1 MLREMA
7 GDLSVTA
14 RTLVRAGKGIL
25 ALDETPG
32 TIGERFEALGIE
44 STAQTR
50 CAYRE
55 LLVTA
60 PGLEEVISGVILQ
73 DETFRQTTSSGLPFP
88 QALIRRGMIPG
99 IKVDTGAKP
108 LANAPGEKVTEG
120 LDRLRERIAE
130 YVELGAR
137 FAKWRA
143 VITIGDG
150 TPTRGCIAANAHAL
164 ARYAALCQEGG
175 LVPIV
180 EPEVLMDG
188 DHSIDTCFAAT
199 VRTWRAVFAE
209 LAEQGVALDAIVL
222 KPSMIL
228 PGKQHSAEATV
239 GEVSRRT
246 VEGLRQTVP
255 AAVPGI
261 AFLSGGQSPE
271 LATRHLHAINAVGPQ
286 PWQLTFS
293 YGRALQD
300 PALSAWKGDARNVS
314 DAQAAL
320 LHRTRRVAAARS
332 GAEDQAM
339 EAAFAGDSQ
348 RLSKVSL

>member
-1 MLREMA
+1 MA
-7 GDLSVTA
+7 VDLVATA
-14 RTLVRAGKGIL
+14 RTMVQPGKGIL
-25 ALDETPG
+25 AADETPR
-32 TIGERFEALGIE
+32 TIGKRFEALGIP

-55 LLVTA
+55 LLITA
-60 PGLEEVISGVILQ
+60 PGLEGEISGVILQ
-73 DETFRQTTSSGLPFP
+73 DETFRQTTSDGLPFP
-88 QALIRRGMIPG
+88 QALTQRGMLPG

-108 LANAPGEKVTEG
+108 LANAPGELVTEG
-120 LDRLRERIAE
+120 LDGLRERVAE
-130 YVELGAR
+130 YVGLGAR

-143 VITIGDG
+143 VIRIGDG
-150 TPTRGCIAANAHAL
+150 IPSRACISANAHAL

-188 DHSIDTCFAAT
+188 DHNIETCFVVT
-199 VRTWRAVFAE
+199 VTTWRAVFAE
-209 LAEQGVALDAIVL
+209 LAEQRVALDAMVL

-228 PGKQHSAEATV
+228 PGEQSQAQATV
-239 GEVSRRT
+239 DEVSRRT
-246 VEGLRQTVP
+246 VRGLRETVP

-271 LATRHLHAINAVGPQ
+271 LATRHLQAINAMGNQ

-300 PALSAWKGDARNVS
+300 AALFAWKGDSGNTRQ
-314 DAQAAL
+314 AQGAL
-320 LHRTRRVAAARS
+320 VDRTRRVAAARS
-332 GAEDQAM
+332 VGHTQTMAPAP
-339 EAAFAGDSQ
+339 A
-348 RLSKVSL
+348 R

>member
-1 MLREMA
+1 MTV
-7 GDLSVTA
+7 DLVGTA
-14 RTLVRAGKGIL
+14 NALVQAGKGIL
-25 ALDETPG
+25 AADETPG
-32 TIGERFEALGIE
+32 TIGKRFEALGIP
-44 STAQTR
+44 STDVTR

-60 PGLEEVISGVILQ
+60 PGLEDVISGVILQ

-88 QALIRRGMIPG
+88 QALTRRGMLPG

-108 LANAPGEKVTEG
+108 LAKAPGEKVTEG
-120 LDRLRERIAE
+120 LDGLRERIAE
-130 YVELGAR
+130 YIELGAR

-150 TPTRGCIAANAHAL
+150 APSQACITANAHAL

-188 DHSIDTCFAAT
+188 DHSLAACFAVT
-199 VRTWRAVFAE
+199 VTTWRAVFAG
-209 LAEQGVALDAIVL
+209 LAEQGVVLDAMVL

-228 PGKQHSAEATV
+228 PGNGHAVQATV
-239 GEVSRRT
+239 DEVGRRT
-246 VEGLRQTVP
+246 VQALRQTVP
-255 AAVPGI
+255 AAVPGV

-271 LATRHLHAINAVGPQ
+271 LATRHLHAMNTVGPQ
-286 PWQLTFS
+286 SWQLTFS

-300 PALSAWKGDARNVS
+300 PALSAWKGEAGHVG

-320 LHRTRRVAAARS
+320 LDRARRVAAARS
-332 GAEDQAM
+332 GAYDTAM
-339 EAAFAGDSQ
+339 PPEYTGDSQ
-348 RLSKVSL
+348 RLSQAFV

>member
-1 MLREMA
+1 MA
-7 GDLSVTA
+7 LDLAATA
-14 RTLVRAGKGIL
+14 RALVQDEKGIL
-25 ALDETPG
+25 AADETPG
-32 TIGERFEALGIE
+32 TIGRRFEALSIP
-44 STAQTR
+44 STEGAR
-50 CAYRE
+50 RAYRE

-60 PGLEEVISGVILQ
+60 PHLQEAISGVILQ
-73 DETFRQTTSSGLPFP
+73 DETFRQTASSGLRFP
-88 QALIRRGMIPG
+88 QALIQRGMLPG

-120 LDRLRERIAE
+120 LDGLRERIAE

-150 TPTRGCIAANAHAL
+150 VPTRACMTANAHAL

-188 DHSIDTCFAAT
+188 DHSIETCFQVT
-199 VRTWRAVFAE
+199 VATWRAVFAE
-209 LAEQGVALDAIVL
+209 LAEQGVALEAMVL
-222 KPSMIL
+222 KPGMIL
-228 PGKQHSAEATV
+228 PGRDHAVEASVDEVAESTV
-239 GEVSRRT
+239 R
-246 VEGLRQTVP
+246 GLRQVVP

-271 LATRHLHAINAVGPQ
+271 LATHHLQAISTIGRQ

-300 PALSAWKGDARNVS
+300 QALSAWKGEERNAGE
-314 DAQAAL
+314 AQAAL
-320 LHRTRRVAAARS
+320 LHRVRSVAAARS
-332 GAEDQAM
+332 GTYNQAM
-339 EAAFAGDSQ
+339 EAEYADDSLHLSTAFF
-348 RLSKVSL
+348 

>member
-1 MLREMA
+1 MA
-7 GDLSVTA
+7 LDLVATA
-14 RTLVRAGKGIL
+14 HALVQADKGIL
-25 ALDETPG
+25 AADETPG
-32 TIGERFEALGIE
+32 TIGKRFEALGIP
-44 STAQTR
+44 STAATR

-60 PGLEEVISGVILQ
+60 PELQEAISGVILQ
-73 DETFRQTTSSGLPFP
+73 DETFRQTTSSGIRFP
-88 QALIRRGMIPG
+88 QALIQRGMLPG

-120 LDRLRERIAE
+120 LDGLRERIAE
-130 YVELGAR
+130 YVELGAH

-150 TPTRGCIAANAHAL
+150 APTRACIAANAHAL

-188 DHSIDTCFAAT
+188 DHSIDTCFLAT
-199 VRTWRAVFAE
+199 IATWRAVFAE
-209 LAEQGVALDAIVL
+209 LAEQGVALGAMVL

-228 PGKQHSAEATV
+228 PGRDHAIEASVDEIAESTV
-239 GEVSRRT
+239 R
-246 VEGLRQTVP
+246 GLREVVP

-271 LATRHLHAINAVGPQ
+271 LATHHLQAISASGPQ

-300 PALSAWKGDARNVS
+300 PALSAWKGEARNAGH
-314 DAQAAL
+314 AQAAL
-320 LHRTRRVAAARS
+320 LHRVSCVSAARS
-332 GAEDQAM
+332 GTYNQAM
-339 EAAFAGDSQ
+339 EVAFADDSLH
-348 RLSKVSL
+348 LSTAFV

>member
-1 MLREMA
+1 MA
-7 GDLSVTA
+7 ADLVGNA
-14 RTLVRAGKGIL
+14 RTLVQAGKGIL

-32 TIGERFEALGIE
+32 TIGKRFEALGIP
-44 STAQTR
+44 STTRTR
-50 CAYRE
+50 CWYRE

-60 PGLEEVISGVILQ
+60 PELQEVISGVILQ
-73 DETFRQTTSSGLPFP
+73 DETFRQTTSSGLLFP
-88 QALIRRGMIPG
+88 QALIQRGMSPG

-120 LDRLRERIAE
+120 LDGLRERIAE
-130 YVELGAR
+130 YVALGAR

-150 TPTRGCIAANAHAL
+150 TPTRACIAANAHAL

-188 DHSIDTCFAAT
+188 DHSIETCFAVT
-199 VRTWRAVFAE
+199 VRTWRAVFDE
-209 LAEQGVALDAIVL
+209 LAEQGVALDAMVL

-228 PGKQHSAEATV
+228 PGKQHSAQATV
-239 GEVSRRT
+239 DEVGRRT
-246 VEGLRQTVP
+246 VEGLRQSVP

-271 LATRHLHAINAVGPQ
+271 LATRHLHAINAIGSQ

-300 PALSAWKGDARNVS
+300 PALSAWKGEAGNVGE
-314 DAQAAL
+314 AQAAL
-320 LHRTRRVAAARS
+320 LDRTRRAAAAR
-332 GAEDQAM
+332 AVADDQAM
-339 EAAFAGDSQ
+339 EEAIAGDSQ
-348 RLSKVSL
+348 RLSKVLL

>member
-1 MLREMA
+1 MDV
-7 GDLSVTA
+7 DLVVTA
-14 RTLVRAGKGIL
+14 RTLVAAGKGIL
-25 ALDETPG
+25 AADETPG
-32 TIGERFEALGIE
+32 TIGRRFEALGIP
-44 STAQTR
+44 STEMTR

-60 PGLEEVISGVILQ
+60 PGLQEVISGVILQ
-73 DETFRQTTSSGLPFP
+73 DETLRQRTSSGMPFP
-88 QALIRRGMIPG
+88 QMLIQRGMLPG

-120 LDRLRERIAE
+120 LDGLRERIAE
-130 YVELGAR
+130 YVALGAR

-150 TPTRGCIAANAHAL
+150 TPTAACIAANAHAL

-180 EPEVLMDG
+180 EPELLMDG
-188 DHSIDTCFAAT
+188 DHSIETCFAAS
-199 VRTWRAVFAE
+199 VRTWRAVFVE
-209 LAEQGVALDAIVL
+209 LAEQGVALDAMVL

-228 PGKQHSAEATV
+228 PGEQHAAQATV
-239 GEVSRRT
+239 DEVARRT
-246 VEGLRQTVP
+246 VQALRQTVP

-261 AFLSGGQSPE
+261 AFLSGGQGPE
-271 LATRHLHAINAVGPQ
+271 RATRHLQAINAVGPQ

-300 PALSAWKGDARNVS
+300 EALSTWNGEAANVGN
-314 DAQAAL
+314 AQVAL
-320 LHRTRRVAAARS
+320 LQRTRSVAAARA
-332 GAEDQAM
+332 GADHPAM
-339 EAAFAGDSQ
+339 VPPVANDSQ
-348 RLSKVSL
+348 RLSKVLV